1 VSRRLTDALTALAA
15 RTYPRSRRVDAAAV
29 RDCAR
34 EAIDASGARVL
45 ARESASLAFA
55 GLRARGG
62 VAARELGHA
71 PWRAA
76 LSVLALPLATATVL
90 LWTFGFVPRYDHWPL
105 GEGWALLLGGSLLA
119 VVGAALER
127 RWLVVCGALATFVAA
142 ASPYLG
148 FGTEVPGHSLTPSF
162 FYGHGVDLAAASL
175 VPTLLLAAAGWSLP
189 RGARPPGQVV
199 ATRLVLALAPAVV
212 AAIALLPASRPQ
224 PTYGWLYRGPGTEP
238 KLIEGGPYS
247 MPWLPPSRV
256 LLVIFAVALAA
267 ALVLTWIRAREQP
280 APALASAL
288 VLASVAYPL
297 VWATTRNTDVA
308 PYWAYQGTYM
318 WLASAIPL
326 LIAVALAR
334 RAGRM
339 RRAGELLH

>member
-15 RTYPRSRRVDAAAV
+15 RTFPGSRRADAVVV

-34 EAIDASGARVL
+34 EAIDASGVRLL
-45 ARESASLAFA
+45 ARECLSLAFA

-62 VAARELGHA
+62 VAARELVHA

-76 LSVLALPLATATVL
+76 LSVLALPLATAILL

-127 RWLVVCGALATFVAA
+127 RWLVVGGALAAFVAA

-148 FGTEVPGHSLTPSF
+148 FGTEAPGYSLTPSF

-175 VPTLLLAAAGWSLP
+175 IPTLLLAAAGWSLP
-189 RGARPPGQVV
+189 HGQRPPGQVV
-199 ATRLVLALAPAVV
+199 ATRLVLALAPAVA

-224 PTYGWLYRGPGTEP
+224 PTYGWLYTGPGLEP
-238 KLIEGGPYS
+238 ELVIGAPYEL
-247 MPWLPPSRV
+247 PWLPPSRV

-267 ALVLTWIRAREQP
+267 ALIVTWIRARTQP

-297 VWATTRNTDVA
+297 VWATFHNVEFA
-308 PYWAYQGTYM
+308 PYWAYHAGYIG
-318 WLASAIPL
+318 LVAAVPL
-326 LIAVALAR
+326 LVAIALAR
-334 RAGRM
+334 RAGRVP
-339 RRAGELLH
+339 RR

>member
-1 VSRRLTDALTALAA
+1 MSRRLTDALTALAA
-15 RTYPRSRRVDAAAV
+15 RTYPRSRRADAAVV

-34 EAIDASGARVL
+34 EAIDAAGVRVL
-45 ARESASLAFA
+45 AREGLSLACA

-62 VAARELGHA
+62 VAMRELVCA

-76 LSVLALPLATATVL
+76 LSVLALPLAAAILL

-105 GEGWALLLGGSLLA
+105 GEGWGLLLAGSLLA

-127 RWLVVCGALATFVAA
+127 RWLVVGGALATFVAA

-148 FGTEVPGHSLTPSF
+148 FGTEQPGSSLTPSF

-175 VPTLLLAAAGWSLP
+175 IPTLLLATAGWSLP
-189 RGARPPGQVV
+189 RRLAPGQVV
-199 ATRLVLALAPAVV
+199 ATRLVLALAPAAA

-224 PTYGWLYRGPGTEP
+224 PTYGWSYSRPGAEPEVVVGP
-238 KLIEGGPYS
+238 PYPL
-247 MPWLPPSRV
+247 PWLPPSRV

-267 ALVLTWIRAREQP
+267 ALIVTWIRARTQP

-288 VLASVAYPL
+288 ALASVAYPL
-297 VWATTRNTDVA
+297 VWATVHNVEFA
-308 PYWAYQGTYM
+308 PYWAYQGGYL
-318 WLASAIPL
+318 WLATAIPL
-326 LIAVALAR
+326 LAAVALAR
-334 RAGRM
+334 RAGRIQ
-339 RRAGELLH
+339 RG

>member
-15 RTYPRSRRVDAAAV
+15 RTYPRSRRADAAAV

-34 EAIDASGARVL
+34 EAIDASGVRVL
-45 ARESASLAFA
+45 AREALSLAFA

-62 VAARELGHA
+62 VAARELVHA

-76 LSVLALPLATATVL
+76 LSVLALPLATAILL

-119 VVGAALER
+119 VGAVLER
-127 RWLVVCGALATFVAA
+127 RWLVVGGALGTFVAA

-148 FGTEVPGHSLTPSF
+148 FGTDVPGYSLTPSF
-162 FYGHGVDLAAASL
+162 FYGHGLDLAVASL
-175 VPTLLLAAAGWSLP
+175 IPTLLLAAAGWSLP
-189 RGARPPGQVV
+189 RRQRPPAQVV
-199 ATRLVLALAPAVV
+199 ATRLVLALAPAVA

-224 PTYGWLYRGPGTEP
+224 PTYGMSHMTPGAEP
-238 KLIEGGPYS
+238 ELVMYPPYP

-267 ALVLTWIRAREQP
+267 ALIVTWIRARTQP

-297 VWATTRNTDVA
+297 VWATFHNVQFA
-308 PYWAYQGTYM
+308 PYWAYHAGYIG
-318 WLASAIPL
+318 LVSAIPL
-326 LIAVALAR
+326 LVAVALAR
-334 RAGRM
+334 RAGRIQ
-339 RRAGELLH
+339 RG